1 MNFAQVIE
9 RYRTQTI
16 SERDKGTR
24 FERLI
29 RGYFLTE
36 PLYKT
41 TIETV
46 WLWSDFP
53 YRDDFGGKDIG
64 IDLVAKTY
72 DGEYWSIQ
80 CKCYA
85 ENAYI
90 DKAAV
95 DTFISTTGKRFRND
109 DLVSQSFSR
118 GLFVATSRNLSATVN
133 EAFTNQ
139 QIPYNI
145 ITLDKLESAP
155 VDWLQL
161 DKNIHGDA
169 AAMKDRKLMD
179 HQTKALNKFHEHFKT
194 ADRGRLIMAC
204 GTGKTFTSLRIAENE
219 APNGLV
225 LFLVPSIALL
235 GQTLE
240 EWSTFAAKPIK
251 PICICSD
258 AEVSRRKKKDDDGI
272 TGEMVYLAFPASTDV
287 QTIVSQFHNVKKQN
301 PEGMTVVFSTYQ
313 SIEKVAEAQQYLN
326 QQKAGSAVF
335 DLIICDEAHRT
346 TGVSLSDGKGGYDES
361 AFVRVHDNDFLQGKK
376 RLYMTAT
383 PRLYKLSDEIK
394 NQVREQDAYLCSMD
408 DVAIYGEEVY
418 RIGFGEAVE
427 KSLLS
432 DYKVLVLTI
441 SSKDIPLAMQ
451 DAIKNSNGTIETD
464 DISKLIGCINAL
476 SKRTIKDEDLIRT
489 ADPAPMH
496 TAVAFC
502 PSIKEAKKY
511 TSIFNTQK
519 QLFYD
524 TLTPEERA
532 KVVSVESDHVNGSMP
547 ATERQ
552 QKLAWMKSVPTSG
565 TDCRIITNV
574 KCLSEGVDVPSLDA
588 VMFLSARNSQVD
600 IVQSVGRVMRR
611 AEGKKYGYIIIPVV
625 IPENMEPEEALDNS
639 DCFAV
644 VWSVLKA
651 LRAHDDRF
659 DAEINKLDLN
669 KHKGERISIL
679 PGNTIGNAIG
689 DDDPGL
695 RGRNGELSK
704 NIQQEFALKFPQ
716 LKDSVFA
723 AIVKKV
729 GTRKY
734 WELWAKDVAK
744 VAEHHTKRIKTLI
757 SQDGEH
763 KDAFLL
769 FLAGLRRNLN
779 PSVSEDEAIEMLAQ
793 HIITR
798 PVFEALFENYSF
810 VKSNAVS
817 VSMQHMIDLLHDEIP
832 ADEAKLMAHFYKSIR
847 ERVAGIDNAEG
858 RQRVIVELYDKFFK
872 AAFPRVVEKLGI
884 VYTPVEIVD
893 FIIHSVADVLEKE
906 FGRSISDENVH
917 ILDPFTGTGT
927 FITRL
932 LQSNRIRKAD
942 LKRKYATELH
952 ANEIVL
958 LAYYIAS
965 INIENVF
972 HDLVNREQYTPFDGI
987 CLTDTF
993 QMTEPLNNNYLPSD
1007 TFRLNSER
1015 VEKQKNAPIRIIIGN
1030 PPYSIGQKSANDN
1043 AQNQKY
1049 PYLDERIEK
1058 EYASRSKAGLRKAL
1072 YDPYIKAFRWA
1083 TDRLPETGGIICFVS
1098 NAGWL
1103 DGNGMDGFRQS
1114 FEREFSSIYVFNLRG
1129 NCRTSG
1135 EQRRKEC
1142 GNVFGE
1148 GTRTPIAITLLV
1160 KRPNISKEN
1169 KAAIYYKDIGD
1180 YLTREEKLRIIKG
1193 FGTILNPAMNLV
1205 TLSPNEHG
1213 DWLTQRNDVFGTFI
1227 PIEPEKKFD
1236 NKAKSYFSTFAIG
1249 VATNRDS

>member
-1 MNFAQVIE
+1 M
-9 RYRTQTI
+9 
-16 SERDKGTR
+16 
-24 FERLI
+24 
-29 RGYFLTE
+29 
-36 PLYKT
+36 
-41 TIETV
+41 
-46 WLWSDFP
+46 
-53 YRDDFGGKDIG
+53 
-64 IDLVAKTY
+64 
-72 DGEYWSIQ
+72 
-80 CKCYA
+80 
-85 ENAYI
+85 
-90 DKAAV
+90 
-95 DTFISTTGKRFRND
+95 
-109 DLVSQSFSR
+109 
-118 GLFVATSRNLSATVN
+118 
-133 EAFTNQ
+133 
-139 QIPYNI
+139 
-145 ITLDKLESAP
+145 
-155 VDWLQL
+155 
-161 DKNIHGDA
+161 
-169 AAMKDRKLMD
+169 
-179 HQTKALNKFHEHFKT
+179 
-194 ADRGRLIMAC
+194 
-204 GTGKTFTSLRIAENE
+204 
-219 APNGLV
+219 
-225 LFLVPSIALL
+225 FLVPSIALL

-744 VAEHHTKRIKTLI
+744 VTEHHTKRIKTLI

-832 ADEAKLMAHFYKSIR
+832 ADEAELMAHFYKSIR

-1049 PYLDERIEK
+1049 PYLDERVEK
-1058 EYASRSKAGLRKAL
+1058 EYANASKAGLRKAL

-1083 TDRLPETGGIICFVS
+1083 TDRLPETGGIGQGIFLF
-1098 NAGWL
+1098 AGIGL
-1103 DGNGMDGFRQS
+1103 LLTGRIPA
-1114 FEREFSSIYVFNLRG
+1114 EF
-1129 NCRTSG
+1129 
-1135 EQRRKEC
+1135 
-1142 GNVFGE
+1142 
-1148 GTRTPIAITLLV
+1148 
-1160 KRPNISKEN
+1160 
-1169 KAAIYYKDIGD
+1169 
-1180 YLTREEKLRIIKG
+1180 
-1193 FGTILNPAMNLV
+1193 
-1205 TLSPNEHG
+1205 
-1213 DWLTQRNDVFGTFI
+1213 
-1227 PIEPEKKFD
+1227 
-1236 NKAKSYFSTFAIG
+1236 
-1249 VATNRDS
+1249 